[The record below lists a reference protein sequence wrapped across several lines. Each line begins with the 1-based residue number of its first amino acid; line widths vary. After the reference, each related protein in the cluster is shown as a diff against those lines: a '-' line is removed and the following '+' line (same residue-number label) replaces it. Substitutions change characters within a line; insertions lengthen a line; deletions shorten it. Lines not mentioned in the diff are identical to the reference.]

1 MARGRFYDSLM
12 RSGVWDSQSRLAA
25 DLGESAV
32 QVTRFLKA
40 SRLLMSSF
48 GFLEMKNAFLF
59 EPWFFSAKCRLRSE
73 H

>member
-32 QVTRFLKA
+32 QVTRCLKA

-48 GFLEMKNAFLF
+48 GS
-59 EPWFFSAKCRLRSE
+59 WR
-73 H
+73 